1 MRGVTAPVVNTPLI
15 PAPIGCVEAERGVL
29 SGLLSLPAVEARAV
43 TDHLL
48 PEDFTDPRH
57 RAILEVVTQLTSDG
71 TSSDPITV
79 IGHLRRTGRER
90 CFTADR
96 DPGVYLFDLLGA
108 LPCVGNLGHYAVIVM
123 EHSARRRAVEA
134 SVRIGQVA
142 ELGDLDSAR
151 QVAVDE
157 LLAVIDAFDRI
168 GGGS

>member
-1 MRGVTAPVVNTPLI
+1 
-15 PAPIGCVEAERGVL
+15 
-29 SGLLSLPAVEARAV
+29 LPALEACAV

-57 RAILEVVTQLTSDG
+57 RAILEAVAELTSDG
-71 TSSDPITV
+71 TPADPITV

-96 DPGVYLFDLLGA
+96 DPGVYLFDLLDA
-108 LPCVGNLGHYAVIVM
+108 LPCVGSVGHYAVIVV

-142 ELGDLDSAR
+142 ELNDLDTAR
-151 QVAVDE
+151 QVTLDE
-157 LLAVIDAFDRI
+157 LQAVFEGFDRI